1 MFTLF
6 TSEANEQR
14 REIPLMP
21 AIGNVNPIGVQYR
34 DYSGETKNIRLYS
47 GEITA
52 VTIAGFLT
60 KFGALQTALD
70 GVTLGERSKQS
81 WGEESIVS
89 NDRPAS
95 KAAQVET
102 ELLVRVQGAT
112 SEKPWSF
119 RIPTVDYTA
128 FNYADPPA
136 GDQVIISGA
145 GASAATTALV
155 AAIEDLCKMPDDNTE
170 AVVVVGM
177 NVVR

>member
-1 MFTLF
+1 
-6 TSEANEQR
+6 
-14 REIPLMP
+14 MP
-21 AIGNVNPIGVQYR
+21 AVGNRNPLTVQYR
-34 DYSGETKNIRLYS
+34 DYGGEVKSIRLY
-47 GEITA
+47 GPVLTA
-52 VTIAGFLT
+52 LTLPDFLDV
-60 KFGALQTALD
+60 FGDLQTALD
-70 GVTLGERSKQS
+70 AVTLGVRSAQT

-89 NDRPAS
+89 NDRATS
-95 KAAQVET
+95 KNAQIES

-112 SEKPWSF
+112 SEAPWSF

-155 AAIEDLCKMPDDNTE
+155 TAIEAVVTMPNDGTE

-177 NVVR
+177 EVVK